1 MVGFIN
7 PVTIGIARQ
16 GIKKGLGA
24 FGKYVGRK
32 KAKAKVKTEALKK
45 TKIGEKGLGAFKKTK
60 DFATG
65 KGLSGSGKFIPV
77 RQGVGYSGV
86 RGARDIAQMGFGAS
100 IPLEGIRSAAP
111 LFTDEDMTAQN
122 YAGILA
128 AALGAG
134 PGLRMGR
141 AALQRQAPGV
151 GKLLGGRRGEKFEK
165 RYKTDK
171 FGKVVRDKK
180 GKKIPM
186 KDEFDRVIKD
196 KYQLDMDPKTAR
208 QDFTRQVGALGIM
221 GATPFVFGGDNE
233 KVTEYPDT
241 LPGEAEKEAEYNK
254 LTTELSGPK
263 EKEAIEVIQK
273 RQGTKAEYSEQQ
285 AKDIIL
291 QAREQDEANKVK
303 GPKEGQVP
311 DEQAEEQATVS
322 GDEQPPVSDSK
333 LPPEAPGTGADN
345 ETNLEINSEQAIKDA
360 DNTAKNITNPEITQP
375 NIVNSKS
382 PSDVFLAADVKERDY
397 KGMKTAMTK
406 YSDFIKSEEGKTLNY
421 EKYIKRFKD
430 MTGDDDQAGN
440 IALFKWAMGMMT
452 GRSNQN
458 GLAGFMDIAGTAG
471 LSLGEDLMAINER
484 TREENRALAG
494 SFLAYEQDAQKYLSG
509 LRQTELQQLLGFEEK
524 VLNDTIADEDKVF
537 TRQLQRQQLYLQ
549 KMQIMK
555 EIQDRKQDM
564 MKAGKLQTVI
574 INDPK
579 GSRFKIKKKE
589 MGRNDQG
596 NLLVIDEFVDGVPT
610 NRLIKEQEQDNIVA
624 QIETDPTRAGKLYNR
639 LEAAN
644 TGLRFTKTVRDI
656 VSSQS
661 GVDLGSR
668 GYFDN
673 VFSNITGLYNDWSN
687 TSDVGLGGKLNNASD
702 DQQVRAM
709 INETYLDMEGLTG
722 KEKEKAQKEYRKL
735 VSGWNKDKERSS
747 AQAKNIINEGLD
759 SKYVP
764 RAIRNKFKGKS
775 VADRQKIVRQLAELR
790 LIENRMKYIV
800 ANANKGEDRLTV
812 ADVKDAAENT
822 NIFGLWD
829 SESKVAANYAALETQ
844 LNTSYDS
851 LANAFIMVGGNEAQL
866 DTHKNTAN
874 YINWQAQNNNKNQP
888 KQKADVDTLINRIYK
903 ARQ

>member
-1 MVGFIN
+1 MAVIN
-7 PVTIGIARQ
+7 PFTIAIARQ

-45 TKIGEKGLGAFKKTK
+45 TKLGEKGLGAFQKTK
-60 DFATG
+60 DFASG

-86 RGARDIAQMGFGAS
+86 RGARDIAQMGVGAS

-134 PGLRMGR
+134 PSLRMGR

-151 GKLLGGRRGEKFEK
+151 GKLLGGQRGEKFK
-165 RYKTDK
+165 TRYTT
-171 FGKVVRDKK
+171 DKK
-180 GKKIPM
+180 GKKVPM
-186 KDEFDRVIKD
+186 KDDFGRVVKD

-208 QDFTRQVGALGIM
+208 QDITRQVGAFGIM

-254 LTTELSGPK
+254 LTTELSGAN
-263 EKEAIEVIQK
+263 EKEAIELIQK

-303 GPKEGQVP
+303 GPEEGQVP

-345 ETNLEINSEQAIKDA
+345 ETNLEINSEQAIEDA
-360 DNTAKNITNPEITQP
+360 DNTAKNITNPEITKP
-375 NIVNSKS
+375 NIVDSKS

-397 KGMKTAMTK
+397 KGMESAMSK

-421 EKYIKRFKD
+421 KEYIKRFKD

-524 VLNDTIADEDKVF
+524 VLNDTIADEDRVF
-537 TRQLQRQQLYLQ
+537 DRQLQRQQIYLQ

-574 INDPK
+574 MSDD
-579 GSRFKIKKKE
+579 GSRFGVRKVE
-589 MGRNDQG
+589 LGRNENG

-610 NRLIKEQEQDNIVA
+610 NRTITEEEQAMIVDNIDV
-624 QIETDPTRAGKLYNR
+624 DPVRSGKLYNR
-639 LEAAN
+639 LEAIN
-644 TGLRFTKTVRDI
+644 TGLKFTKTVRDI

-673 VFSNITGLYNDWSN
+673 VFSNITVLYNDWSN
-687 TSDVGLGGKLNNASD
+687 GSDVGLGGKLNNASD
-702 DQQVRAM
+702 DQQVRAL

-722 KEKEKAQKEYRKL
+722 KERSNAQKEYDRL
-735 VSGWNKDKERSS
+735 VSGWNKDKQRSS
-747 AQAKNIINEGLD
+747 AQANDIMNKGLD

-775 VADRQKIVRQLAELR
+775 VADRQKIIRQLAELR

-812 ADVKDAAENT
+812 ADVKDAAQNT

-829 SESKVAANYAALETQ
+829 SESKVAANYAALDEQ
-844 LNTSYDS
+844 LNTSYNS
-851 LANAFIMVGGNEAQL
+851 LSKAYISVGGNSKQL
-866 DTHKNTAN
+866 DEHKNTER
-874 YINWQAQNNNKNQP
+874 YINWQTQKNNKNQP
-888 KQKADVDTLINRIYK
+888 KQKADVDTLIDRIYK

>member
-1 MVGFIN
+1 MAVIN
-7 PVTIGIARQ
+7 PFTIAIARQ

-45 TKIGEKGLGAFKKTK
+45 TKLGEKGLGAFQKTK
-60 DFATG
+60 DFASG

-86 RGARDIAQMGFGAS
+86 RGARDIAQMGVGAS

-134 PGLRMGR
+134 PSLRMGR

-151 GKLLGGRRGEKFEK
+151 GKLLGGQRGEKFK
-165 RYKTDK
+165 TRYTT
-171 FGKVVRDKK
+171 DKK
-180 GKKIPM
+180 GKKVPM
-186 KDEFDRVIKD
+186 KDDFGRVVKD

-208 QDFTRQVGALGIM
+208 QDITRQVGAFGIM

-254 LTTELSGPK
+254 LTTELSGAN
-263 EKEAIEVIQK
+263 EKEAIELIQK

-303 GPKEGQVP
+303 GPEEGQVP

-345 ETNLEINSEQAIKDA
+345 ETNLEINSEQAIEDA
-360 DNTAKNITNPEITQP
+360 DNTAKNITNPEITKP
-375 NIVNSKS
+375 NIVDSKS

-397 KGMKTAMTK
+397 KGMESAMSK

-421 EKYIKRFKD
+421 KEYIKRFKD

-524 VLNDTIADEDKVF
+524 VLNDTIADEDRVF
-537 TRQLQRQQLYLQ
+537 DRQLQRQQIYLQ

-574 INDPK
+574 MSDD
-579 GSRFKIKKKE
+579 GSRFGVRKVE
-589 MGRNDQG
+589 LGRNENG

-610 NRLIKEQEQDNIVA
+610 NRTITEEEQAMIVDNIDV
-624 QIETDPTRAGKLYNR
+624 DPVRSGKLYNR
-639 LEAAN
+639 LEAIN
-644 TGLRFTKTVRDI
+644 TGLKFTKTVRDI

-673 VFSNITGLYNDWSN
+673 VFSNITVLYNYWSN
-687 TSDVGLGGKLNNASD
+687 GSDVGLGGKLNNASD
-702 DQQVRAM
+702 DQQVRAL

-722 KEKEKAQKEYRKL
+722 KERSNAQKEYDRL
-735 VSGWNKDKERSS
+735 VSGWNKDKQRSS
-747 AQAKNIINEGLD
+747 AQANDIMNKGLD

-775 VADRQKIVRQLAELR
+775 VADRQKIIRQLAELR

-812 ADVKDAAENT
+812 ADVKDAAQNT

-829 SESKVAANYAALETQ
+829 SESKVAANYAALDEQ
-844 LNTSYDS
+844 LNTSYNS
-851 LANAFIMVGGNEAQL
+851 LSKAYISVGGNSKQL
-866 DTHKNTAN
+866 DEHKNTES
-874 YINWQAQNNNKNQP
+874 YINWQTQKNNKNQP
-888 KQKADVDTLINRIYK
+888 KQKADVDTLIDRIYK

>member
-1 MVGFIN
+1 MAVIN
-7 PVTIGIARQ
+7 PFTIAIARQ

-45 TKIGEKGLGAFKKTK
+45 TKLGEKGLGAFQKTK
-60 DFATG
+60 DFASG

-86 RGARDIAQMGFGAS
+86 RGARDIAQMGVGAS

-134 PGLRMGR
+134 PSLRMGR

-151 GKLLGGRRGEKFEK
+151 GKLLGGQRGEKFK
-165 RYKTDK
+165 TRYTT
-171 FGKVVRDKK
+171 DKK
-180 GKKIPM
+180 GKKVPM
-186 KDEFDRVIKD
+186 KDDFGRVVKD

-208 QDFTRQVGALGIM
+208 QDITRQVGAFGIM

-254 LTTELSGPK
+254 LTTELSGAN
-263 EKEAIEVIQK
+263 EKEAIELIQK

-345 ETNLEINSEQAIKDA
+345 ETNLEINSEQAIEDA
-360 DNTAKNITNPEITQP
+360 DNTAKNITNPEITKP
-375 NIVNSKS
+375 NIVDSKS

-397 KGMKTAMTK
+397 KGMESAMSK

-421 EKYIKRFKD
+421 KEYIKRFKD

-524 VLNDTIADEDKVF
+524 VLNDTIADEDRVF
-537 TRQLQRQQLYLQ
+537 DRQLQRQQIYLQ

-574 INDPK
+574 MSDD
-579 GSRFKIKKKE
+579 GSRFGVRKVE
-589 MGRNDQG
+589 LGRNENG

-610 NRLIKEQEQDNIVA
+610 NRTITEEEQAMIVDNIDV
-624 QIETDPTRAGKLYNR
+624 DPVRSGKLYNR
-639 LEAAN
+639 LEAIN
-644 TGLRFTKTVRDI
+644 TGLKFTKTVRDI

-687 TSDVGLGGKLNNASD
+687 GSDVGLGGKLNNASD
-702 DQQVRAM
+702 DQQVRAL

-722 KEKEKAQKEYRKL
+722 KERSNAQKEYDRL
-735 VSGWNKDKERSS
+735 VSGWNKDKQRSS
-747 AQAKNIINEGLD
+747 AQANDIMNKGLD

-775 VADRQKIVRQLAELR
+775 VADRQKIIRQLAELR

-812 ADVKDAAENT
+812 ADVKDAAQNT

-829 SESKVAANYAALETQ
+829 SESKVAANYAALDEQ
-844 LNTSYDS
+844 LNTSYNS
-851 LANAFIMVGGNEAQL
+851 LSKAYISVGGNSKQL
-866 DTHKNTAN
+866 DEHKNTES
-874 YINWQAQNNNKNQP
+874 YINWQTQKNNKNQP
-888 KQKADVDTLINRIYK
+888 KQKADVDTLIDRIYK

>member
-1 MVGFIN
+1 MAVIN
-7 PVTIGIARQ
+7 PFTIAIARQ

-45 TKIGEKGLGAFKKTK
+45 TKLGEKGLGAFQKTK
-60 DFATG
+60 DFASG

-86 RGARDIAQMGFGAS
+86 RGARDIAQMGVGAS

-134 PGLRMGR
+134 PSLRMGR

-151 GKLLGGRRGEKFEK
+151 GKLLGGRRGEKFK
-165 RYKTDK
+165 TRYTT
-171 FGKVVRDKK
+171 DKK
-180 GKKIPM
+180 GKKVPM
-186 KDEFDRVIKD
+186 KDDFGRVVKD

-208 QDFTRQVGALGIM
+208 QDITRQVGAFGIM

-263 EKEAIEVIQK
+263 EKEAIELIQK

-303 GPKEGQVP
+303 GPEEGQVP

-345 ETNLEINSEQAIKDA
+345 ETNLEINSEQAIEDA
-360 DNTAKNITNPEITQP
+360 DNTAKNITNPEITKP
-375 NIVNSKS
+375 NIVDSKS

-397 KGMKTAMTK
+397 KGMESAMSK

-421 EKYIKRFKD
+421 KEYIKRFKD

-524 VLNDTIADEDKVF
+524 VLNDTIADEDRVF
-537 TRQLQRQQLYLQ
+537 DRQLQRQQIYLQ

-574 INDPK
+574 MSDD
-579 GSRFKIKKKE
+579 GSRFGVRKVE
-589 MGRNDQG
+589 LGRNENG

-610 NRLIKEQEQDNIVA
+610 NRTITEEEQAMIVDNIDV
-624 QIETDPTRAGKLYNR
+624 DPVRSGKLYNR
-639 LEAAN
+639 LEAIN
-644 TGLRFTKTVRDI
+644 TGLKFTKTVRDI

-687 TSDVGLGGKLNNASD
+687 GSDVGLGGKLNNASD
-702 DQQVRAM
+702 DQQVRAL

-722 KEKEKAQKEYRKL
+722 KERSNAQKEYDRL
-735 VSGWNKDKERSS
+735 VSGWNKDKQRSS
-747 AQAKNIINEGLD
+747 AQANDIMNKGLD

-775 VADRQKIVRQLAELR
+775 VADRQKIIRQLAELR

-812 ADVKDAAENT
+812 ADVKDAAQNT

-829 SESKVAANYAALETQ
+829 SESKVAANYAALDEQ
-844 LNTSYDS
+844 LNTSYNS
-851 LANAFIMVGGNEAQL
+851 LSKAYISVGGNSKQL
-866 DTHKNTAN
+866 DEHKNTES
-874 YINWQAQNNNKNQP
+874 YINWQTQKNNKNQP
-888 KQKADVDTLINRIYK
+888 KQKADVDTLIDRIYK

>member
-1 MVGFIN
+1 MAVIN
-7 PVTIGIARQ
+7 PFTIAIARQ

-45 TKIGEKGLGAFKKTK
+45 TKLGEKGLGAFQKTK
-60 DFATG
+60 DFASG

-86 RGARDIAQMGFGAS
+86 RGARDIAQMGVGAS

-134 PGLRMGR
+134 PSLRMGR

-208 QDFTRQVGALGIM
+208 QDLTRQVGAFGIM

-254 LTTELSGPK
+254 LTTELSGAN
-263 EKEAIEVIQK
+263 EKEAIELIQK

-303 GPKEGQVP
+303 GPEEGQVP

-345 ETNLEINSEQAIKDA
+345 ETNLEINSEQAIEDA
-360 DNTAKNITNPEITQP
+360 DNTAKNITNPEITKP
-375 NIVNSKS
+375 NIVDSKS

-397 KGMKTAMTK
+397 KGMESAMSK

-421 EKYIKRFKD
+421 KEYIKRFKD

-524 VLNDTIADEDKVF
+524 VLNDTIADEDRVF
-537 TRQLQRQQLYLQ
+537 DRQLQRQQIYLQ

-574 INDPK
+574 MSDD
-579 GSRFKIKKKE
+579 GSRFGVRKVE
-589 MGRNDQG
+589 LGRNENG

-610 NRLIKEQEQDNIVA
+610 NRTITEEEQAMIVDNIDV
-624 QIETDPTRAGKLYNR
+624 DPVRSGKLYNR
-639 LEAAN
+639 LEAIN
-644 TGLRFTKTVRDI
+644 TGLKFTKTVRDI

-687 TSDVGLGGKLNNASD
+687 GSDVGLGGKLNNASD
-702 DQQVRAM
+702 DQQVRAL
-709 INETYLDMEGLTG
+709 INETYLDMEGLTD
-722 KEKEKAQKEYRKL
+722 KERSNAQKEYDRL
-735 VSGWNKDKERSS
+735 VNGWNKDKQRSS
-747 AQAKNIINEGLD
+747 AQANDIMNKGLD

-775 VADRQKIVRQLAELR
+775 VADRQKIIRQLAELR

-812 ADVKDAAENT
+812 ADVKDAAQNT

-829 SESKVAANYAALETQ
+829 SESKVAANYAALDEQ
-844 LNTSYDS
+844 LNTSYNS
-851 LANAFIMVGGNEAQL
+851 LSKAYISVGGNSKQL
-866 DTHKNTAN
+866 DEHKNTES
-874 YINWQAQNNNKNQP
+874 YINWQTQKNNKNQP
-888 KQKADVDTLINRIYK
+888 KQKADVDTLIDRIYK

>member
-1 MVGFIN
+1 MAVIN
-7 PVTIGIARQ
+7 PFTIAIARQ

-45 TKIGEKGLGAFKKTK
+45 TKLGEKGLGAFQKTK
-60 DFATG
+60 DFASG

-86 RGARDIAQMGFGAS
+86 RGARDIAQMGVGAS

-134 PGLRMGR
+134 PSLRMGR

-151 GKLLGGRRGEKFEK
+151 GKLLGGQRGEKFK
-165 RYKTDK
+165 TRYTT
-171 FGKVVRDKK
+171 DKK
-180 GKKIPM
+180 GKKVPM
-186 KDEFDRVIKD
+186 KDDFGRVVKD

-208 QDFTRQVGALGIM
+208 QDITRQVGAFGIM

-254 LTTELSGPK
+254 LTTELSGAN
-263 EKEAIEVIQK
+263 EKEAIELIQK

-303 GPKEGQVP
+303 GPEEGQVP

-345 ETNLEINSEQAIKDA
+345 ETNLEINSEQAIEDA
-360 DNTAKNITNPEITQP
+360 DNTAKNITNPEITKP
-375 NIVNSKS
+375 NIVDSKS

-397 KGMKTAMTK
+397 KGMESAMSK

-421 EKYIKRFKD
+421 KEYIKRFKD

-524 VLNDTIADEDKVF
+524 VLNDTIADEDRVF
-537 TRQLQRQQLYLQ
+537 DRQLQRQQIYLQ

-574 INDPK
+574 MSDD
-579 GSRFKIKKKE
+579 GSRFGVRKVE
-589 MGRNDQG
+589 LGRNENG

-610 NRLIKEQEQDNIVA
+610 NRTITEEEQAMIVDNIDV
-624 QIETDPTRAGKLYNR
+624 DPVRSGKLYNR
-639 LEAAN
+639 LEAIN
-644 TGLRFTKTVRDI
+644 TGLKFTKTVRDI

-687 TSDVGLGGKLNNASD
+687 GSDVGLGGKLNNASD
-702 DQQVRAM
+702 DQQVRAL

-722 KEKEKAQKEYRKL
+722 KERSNAQKEYDRL
-735 VSGWNKDKERSS
+735 VSGWNKDKQRSS
-747 AQAKNIINEGLD
+747 AQANDIMNKGLD

-775 VADRQKIVRQLAELR
+775 VADRQKIIRQLAELR

-812 ADVKDAAENT
+812 ADVKDAAQNT

-829 SESKVAANYAALETQ
+829 SESKVAANYAALDEQ
-844 LNTSYDS
+844 LNTSYNS
-851 LANAFIMVGGNEAQL
+851 LSKAYISVGGNSKQL
-866 DTHKNTAN
+866 DEHKNTES
-874 YINWQAQNNNKNQP
+874 YINWQTQKNNKNQP
-888 KQKADVDTLINRIYK
+888 KQKADVDTLIDRIYK

>member
-1 MVGFIN
+1 MAVIN
-7 PVTIGIARQ
+7 PFTIAIARQ

-45 TKIGEKGLGAFKKTK
+45 TKLGEKGLGAFQKTK
-60 DFATG
+60 DFASG

-86 RGARDIAQMGFGAS
+86 RGARDIAQMGVGAS

-134 PGLRMGR
+134 PSLRMGR

-151 GKLLGGRRGEKFEK
+151 GKLLGGQRGEKFK
-165 RYKTDK
+165 TRYTT
-171 FGKVVRDKK
+171 DKK
-180 GKKIPM
+180 GKKVPM
-186 KDEFDRVIKD
+186 KDDFGRVVKD

-208 QDFTRQVGALGIM
+208 QDITRQVGAFGIM

-263 EKEAIEVIQK
+263 EKEAIELIQK

-303 GPKEGQVP
+303 GPEEGQVP

-345 ETNLEINSEQAIKDA
+345 ETNLEINSEQAIEDA
-360 DNTAKNITNPEITQP
+360 DNTAKNITNPEITKP
-375 NIVNSKS
+375 NIVDSKS

-397 KGMKTAMTK
+397 KGMESAMSK

-421 EKYIKRFKD
+421 KEYIKRFKD

-524 VLNDTIADEDKVF
+524 VLNDTIADEDRVF
-537 TRQLQRQQLYLQ
+537 DRQLQRQQIYLQ

-574 INDPK
+574 MSDD
-579 GSRFKIKKKE
+579 GSRFGVRKVE
-589 MGRNDQG
+589 LGRNENG

-610 NRLIKEQEQDNIVA
+610 NRTITEEEQAMIVDNIDV
-624 QIETDPTRAGKLYNR
+624 DPVRSGKLYNR
-639 LEAAN
+639 LEAIN
-644 TGLRFTKTVRDI
+644 TGLKFTKTVRDI

-687 TSDVGLGGKLNNASD
+687 GSDVGLGGKLNNASD
-702 DQQVRAM
+702 DQQVRAL

-722 KEKEKAQKEYRKL
+722 KERSNAQKEYDRL
-735 VSGWNKDKERSS
+735 VSGWNKDKQRSS
-747 AQAKNIINEGLD
+747 AQANDIMNKGLD

-775 VADRQKIVRQLAELR
+775 VADRQKIIRQLAELR

-812 ADVKDAAENT
+812 ADVKDAAQNT

-829 SESKVAANYAALETQ
+829 SESKVAANYAALDEQ
-844 LNTSYDS
+844 LNTSYNS
-851 LANAFIMVGGNEAQL
+851 LSKAYISVGGNSKQL
-866 DTHKNTAN
+866 DEHKNTES
-874 YINWQAQNNNKNQP
+874 YINWQTQKNNKNQP
-888 KQKADVDTLINRIYK
+888 KQKADVDTLIDRIYK

>member
-1 MVGFIN
+1 MAVIN
-7 PVTIGIARQ
+7 PFTIAIARQ

-45 TKIGEKGLGAFKKTK
+45 TKLGEKGLGAFQKTK
-60 DFATG
+60 DFASG

-86 RGARDIAQMGFGAS
+86 RGARDIAQMGVGAS

-134 PGLRMGR
+134 PSLRMGR

-151 GKLLGGRRGEKFEK
+151 GKLLGGQRGEKFK
-165 RYKTDK
+165 TRYTT
-171 FGKVVRDKK
+171 DKK
-180 GKKIPM
+180 GKKVPM
-186 KDEFDRVIKD
+186 KDDFGRVVKD

-208 QDFTRQVGALGIM
+208 QDITRQVGAFGIM

-254 LTTELSGPK
+254 LTTELSGAN
-263 EKEAIEVIQK
+263 EKEAIELIQK

-303 GPKEGQVP
+303 GPEEGQVP

-345 ETNLEINSEQAIKDA
+345 ETNLEINSEQAIEDA
-360 DNTAKNITNPEITQP
+360 DNTAKNITNPEITKP
-375 NIVNSKS
+375 NIVDSKS

-397 KGMKTAMTK
+397 KGMESAMSK

-421 EKYIKRFKD
+421 KEYIKRFKD

-524 VLNDTIADEDKVF
+524 VLNDTIADEDRVF
-537 TRQLQRQQLYLQ
+537 DRQLQRQQIYLQ

-574 INDPK
+574 MSDD
-579 GSRFKIKKKE
+579 GSRFGVRKVE
-589 MGRNDQG
+589 LGRNENG

-610 NRLIKEQEQDNIVA
+610 NRTITEEEQAMIVDNIDV
-624 QIETDPTRAGKLYNR
+624 DPVRSGKLYNR
-639 LEAAN
+639 LEAIN
-644 TGLRFTKTVRDI
+644 TGLKFTKTVRDI

-661 GVDLGSR
+661 CVDLVSR

-673 VFSNITGLYNDWSN
+673 VFSNITVLYNYWSN
-687 TSDVGLGGKLNNASD
+687 GSDVGLGGKLNNASD
-702 DQQVRAM
+702 DQQVRAL

-722 KEKEKAQKEYRKL
+722 KERSNAQKEYDRL
-735 VSGWNKDKERSS
+735 VSGWNKDKQRSS
-747 AQAKNIINEGLD
+747 AQANDIMNKGLD

-775 VADRQKIVRQLAELR
+775 VADRQKIIRQLAELR

-812 ADVKDAAENT
+812 ADVKDAAQNT

-829 SESKVAANYAALETQ
+829 SESKVAANYAALDEQ
-844 LNTSYDS
+844 LNTSYNS
-851 LANAFIMVGGNEAQL
+851 LSKAYISVGGNSKQL
-866 DTHKNTAN
+866 DEHKNTES
-874 YINWQAQNNNKNQP
+874 YINWQTQKNNKNQP
-888 KQKADVDTLINRIYK
+888 KQKADVDTLIDRIYK